1 MFPLVSNNIITEIE
15 VILLGCDES
24 IKGINPLN
32 GYQIKDIKIEEFSHK
47 NDLIDGNGQFLI
59 SFVRK
64 GINFINLLVFHQ
76 I

>member
-47 NDLIDGNGQFLI
+47 NDLIDGNGQFLPEYDP
-59 SFVRK
+59 R
-64 GINFINLLVFHQ
+64 INQSITDKFIYL
-76 I
+76 